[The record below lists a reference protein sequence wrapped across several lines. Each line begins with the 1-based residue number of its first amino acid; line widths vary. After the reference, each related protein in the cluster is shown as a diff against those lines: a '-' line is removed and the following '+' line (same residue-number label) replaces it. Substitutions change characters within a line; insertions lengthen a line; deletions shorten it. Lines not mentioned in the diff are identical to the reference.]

1 MNARAARALKAACLC
16 VLTVLAVMSSRAGA
30 QPLPDSAPPA
40 GYEDRLI
47 GGGSL
52 TPDISLGDY
61 GSPDTSGLARSVRV
75 DAVASVL
82 SQQGANAAPDYHENG
97 VVANAQWETAGFGTW
112 SADAAG
118 RIGDTDERFGAAG
131 TSRASFSVHQRGM
144 PFDGGWTANNALGD
158 LSTPLIDLARE
169 QPRFLLSSGTMLG
182 ATTEWLG
189 PSQFQFVAGGG
200 EPGIFNGIR
209 VPSFD
214 TLGGSTA
221 TVGAQWSPAP
231 HLTFGGEYAGARDA
245 DIYYV
250 PPNSYLVPQVSTQRV
265 SSDTGLLAA
274 GWHEGNDR
282 LQLNLID
289 GTLDGN
295 SNAFGVW
302 ADGTL
307 TRGAYT
313 QSFGAFRI
321 DPHITWGNQLIP
333 SDVQGGYYR
342 VGYQSRRWTADAG
355 IDEVLSVS
363 GNGVDST
370 FLNGDARYQLSRDTG
385 IGGVA
390 NMLMAHDGSHNNA
403 WSLEGYLDQ
412 ANAWGSGRL
421 QAYYAQAEPTQDA
434 SVTLQQ
440 SWALRPGARL
450 STSVSVER
458 MSGDLVVG
466 QPQQDATLVRLA
478 AYGGADLTAR
488 MSLDGNVQWATAVA
502 GHAAPA
508 ASADVTLTYQIA
520 RRWDLLFSYY
530 ENRIG
535 SYTSLVV
542 NSPLTA
548 PTPVPQPWQ
557 GQRGIFLTL
566 RFQDARGGHFVPL
579 GGAPGSG
586 SGRLTGVL
594 YLDANENGRFDA
606 GEAGAANVTV
616 ILDGRFSTRTDANG
630 RFDFPAVAAGHHV
643 VTVQTDNIP
652 LPWTLVNGG
661 RTEVEVTTRDRVDV
675 NIGAMRLK

>member
-16 VLTVLAVMSSRAGA
+16 GLSLLAVTGPPAGA
-30 QPLPDSAPPA
+30 QPPPDPAPPA
-40 GYEDRLI
+40 AYEDRLI

-52 TPDISLGDY
+52 APDVSLGDY
-61 GSPDTSGLARSVRV
+61 ASADTSGLARSIRV
-75 DAVASVL
+75 DAVASLL
-82 SQQGANAAPDYHENG
+82 SQQGANAGPAYHENG
-97 VVANAQWETAGFGTW
+97 VVANAQWETADFGTF

-118 RIGDTDERFGAAG
+118 RIGSNDQRFAVAGA
-131 TSRASFSVHQRGM
+131 SHASFAVHQRGM
-144 PFDGGWTANNALGD
+144 PFDDGWLANNALGD
-158 LSTPLIDLARE
+158 LSTPLIDLARQ

-189 PSQFQFVAGGG
+189 PSQLQLVAGGG
-200 EPGIFNGIR
+200 EPGIFNGIK

-221 TVGAQWSPAP
+221 TVGAQWSPMP
-231 HLTFGGEYAGARDA
+231 HVTLGGEYAGARDA
-245 DIYYV
+245 DIYYL
-250 PPNSYLVPQVSTQRV
+250 PPNSLLGPQVSTQRV
-265 SSDTGLLAA
+265 SSDTGLFAA
-274 GWHEGNDR
+274 GWQDGTTHA
-282 LQLNLID
+282 QLNLID

-295 SNAFGVW
+295 ANAFGVW
-302 ADGTL
+302 ADGTYS
-307 TRGAYT
+307 RGGYT

-321 DPHITWGNQLIP
+321 DPHLVWGNQLIA

-390 NMLMAHDGSHNNA
+390 NLLLSRDGSRTTA
-403 WSLEGYLDQ
+403 WSLEGYLDN
-412 ANAWGSGRL
+412 ANPWGSGRV

-434 SVTLQQ
+434 SFTLQQ
-440 SWALRPGARL
+440 SWTLRPGARL
-450 STSVSVER
+450 ATSVSLER
-458 MSGDLVVG
+458 VSGSTVIG
-466 QPQQDATLVRLA
+466 QPLQDATLVRLA

-488 MSLDGNVQWATAVA
+488 IALDGNVQWATAVS
-502 GHAAPA
+502 GRAAPST
-508 ASADVTLTYQIA
+508 SADITLTYQIA
-520 RRWDLLFSYY
+520 RRWELLFSYY

-542 NSPLTA
+542 DSPLTP

-557 GQRGIFLTL
+557 GQRGVFLTL
-566 RFQDARGGHFVPL
+566 RFQESRGGHFVPL
-579 GGAPGSG
+579 GGAPGAG
-586 SGRLTGVL
+586 SGRLTGVV
-594 YLDANENGRFDA
+594 YLDTNENGRFDA
-606 GEAGAANVTV
+606 GESGAPNITV

-643 VTVQTDNIP
+643 LTVQQDNLP
-652 LPWTLVNGG
+652 LPWTLVNQG
-661 RTEVEVTTRDRVDV
+661 RTEVDVGTRDRVDV
-675 NIGAMRLK
+675 NIGALRLK